1 MKTVSQEPIITL
13 SEEYV
18 MKALNNLKNIT
29 KICEYCVKSACNVI
43 TFRLYSWYSK
53 KHKTEGKI
61 MKYVVMVSHGEFAPG
76 LHSAVKMMTGDRE
89 DVLSTSL
96 KSDMSA
102 DEFAANFEELVK
114 DFTTDDQV
122 ILLADILSGSPFTN
136 ALNVLDQKGMLP
148 NTLIIA
154 GMNMPLAIT
163 AVLMK
168 DNFDNVQDL
177 KDTLLSEGRSGLTD
191 FVVASDDE
199 DEDL

>member
-1 MKTVSQEPIITL
+1 
-13 SEEYV
+13 
-18 MKALNNLKNIT
+18 
-29 KICEYCVKSACNVI
+29 
-43 TFRLYSWYSK
+43 
-53 KHKTEGKI
+53 

-96 KSDMSA
+96 KDGMSA
-102 DEFAANFEELVK
+102 DGFASNFAELIK
-114 DFTTDDQV
+114 DFKADDQV

-136 ALNVLDQKGMLP
+136 ALNVLDQKGLLQ
-148 NTLIIA
+148 NTLVIA

-177 KDTLLSEGRSGLTD
+177 KDTLLSEGRTGLTD
-191 FVVASDDE
+191 FTVASDDD

>member
-1 MKTVSQEPIITL
+1 
-13 SEEYV
+13 
-18 MKALNNLKNIT
+18 
-29 KICEYCVKSACNVI
+29 
-43 TFRLYSWYSK
+43 
-53 KHKTEGKI
+53 

-96 KSDMSA
+96 KDGMGA
-102 DEFAANFEELVK
+102 DEFASNFAELIK
-114 DFTTDDQV
+114 NFKADDQV

-136 ALNVLDQKGMLP
+136 ALNVLDQKGLLQ
-148 NTLIIA
+148 NTLVIA

-177 KDTLLSEGRSGLTD
+177 KDTLLSEGRTGLTD
-191 FVVASDDE
+191 FTVASDDD

>member
-1 MKTVSQEPIITL
+1 
-13 SEEYV
+13 
-18 MKALNNLKNIT
+18 
-29 KICEYCVKSACNVI
+29 
-43 TFRLYSWYSK
+43 
-53 KHKTEGKI
+53 

-76 LHSAVKMMTGDRE
+76 LHSAVKMMTGNRE

-96 KSDMSA
+96 KEDMDA
-102 DEFAANFEELVK
+102 DQFAANFSELVANI
-114 DFTTDDQV
+114 TADDQI

-136 ALNVLDQKGMLP
+136 ALNVLDQKGLLQ
-148 NTLIIA
+148 NTLVIA

-177 KDTLLSEGRSGLTD
+177 KDTLLSEGRTGLTD
-191 FVVASDDE
+191 FTVASDDD

>member
-1 MKTVSQEPIITL
+1 
-13 SEEYV
+13 
-18 MKALNNLKNIT
+18 
-29 KICEYCVKSACNVI
+29 
-43 TFRLYSWYSK
+43 
-53 KHKTEGKI
+53 

-76 LHSAVKMMTGDRE
+76 LHSAVKMMTGDRD

-96 KSDMSA
+96 KADMSA
-102 DEFAANFEELVK
+102 DEFAANFRELVK
-114 DFTTDDQV
+114 DIKADDQV

-136 ALNVLDQKGMLP
+136 ALSVLDEKGLMP
-148 NTLIIA
+148 NALVIA

-177 KDTLLSEGRSGLTD
+177 KDTLLSEGRSGITD
-191 FVVASDDE
+191 FAVTASDD